1 MEQLLYYACAL
12 NSYTTTLSILHPPRI
27 AGGYK
32 SSQNNEAIHSL
43 PTFHESVQYILYD
56 PDKKFLQATPMAKML
71 EMFHEE
77 SLHVQ
82 SPLCFVTKFSHTP
95 DLGRLLQIS
104 FEHLNIFYQ
113 FFWNKI

>member
-1 MEQLLYYACAL
+1 MRQFILFLLSTSRF
-12 NSYTTTLSILHPPRI
+12 NTFYTI
-27 AGGYK
+27 
-32 SSQNNEAIHSL
+32 
-43 PTFHESVQYILYD
+43 D